1 MDLKLSGKKALIV
14 GGSRGIGKA
23 TARQLALEGVDCTI
37 CSRNESSLKIAAEEL
52 AQETKRNIY
61 PIVAD
66 TTDPDSILNLVE
78 KSATAMGGIDILVNS
93 GARVGGFEPEDF
105 NSIKDELILKD
116 FEEKYM
122 GYFRCIRAVAP
133 YMIENNWGRI
143 ISISGLA
150 ARIGGNYFSSGPR
163 NASVVHL
170 TKSASLELG
179 KHGINVNAVYPGI
192 VDTEMFRNR
201 VTNEDA
207 LRQMAALNAIGRL
220 ITVEEI
226 ANVIT
231 FLASPLAASITGD
244 VISVTGGIG
253 DTVFY

>member
-23 TARQLALEGVDCTI
+23 IARQLALEGVDCTI
-37 CSRNESSLKIAAEEL
+37 CSRNESSLKKAAEEL

-66 TTDPDSILNLVE
+66 TSDPDSILNLVE
-78 KSATAMGGIDILVNS
+78 TSAAAMGSIDILINS
-93 GARVGGFEPEDF
+93 GARVGGGEPEDF
-105 NSIKDELILKD
+105 NDIKDELILKD

-122 GYFRCIRAVAP
+122 GYFRCMRAVAP
-133 YMIENNWGRI
+133 YMIKNNWGRI
-143 ISISGLA
+143 INISGLA

-179 KHGINVNAVYPGI
+179 KHGINVNAIYPGI
-192 VDTEMFRNR
+192 VDTETNR
-201 VTNEDA
+201 ERFTTEEA
-207 LRQMAALNAIGRL
+207 LSKAAAMSPLNRL
-220 ITVEEI
+220 ITAEEI
-226 ANVIT
+226 AYVVT
-231 FLASPLAASITGD
+231 FLTSPLSASITGD

-253 DTVFY
+253 NTVYY

>member
-78 KSATAMGGIDILVNS
+78 KSAAAMGGIDILVNS

>member
-23 TARQLALEGVDCTI
+23 IARQLALEGVDCTI
-37 CSRNESSLKIAAEEL
+37 CSRNESTLNIAAEEL

-66 TTDPDSILNLVE
+66 TTDPNSILNLVE
-78 KSATAMGGIDILVNS
+78 KSAAAMGSIDILINS
-93 GARVGGFEPEDF
+93 GARVGGHEPEDF
-105 NSIKDELILKD
+105 NSIKEELILKD

-133 YMIENNWGRI
+133 YMIENKWGRI
-143 ISISGLA
+143 INISGLA

-179 KHGINVNAVYPGI
+179 KHGINVNAIYPGI
-192 VDTEMFRNR
+192 VDTEAFRER
-201 VTNEDA
+201 VTNEEA
-207 LRQMAALNAIGRL
+207 IHQFKSLNSLGRL
-220 ITVEEI
+220 ITPEEI
-226 ANVIT
+226 AYVVT

-244 VISVTGGIG
+244 VIPVTGGIG
-253 DTVFY
+253 NTVYF

>member
-52 AQETKRNIY
+52 AQETKKNIY

-78 KSATAMGGIDILVNS
+78 KSAAAMGGIDILVNS

-201 VTNEDA
+201 VTNEEA

>member
-23 TARQLALEGVDCTI
+23 IARQLALEGVDCTI
-37 CSRNESSLKIAAEEL
+37 CSRNVSSLKIAADEL
-52 AQETKRNIY
+52 AKETNRRIY

-66 TTDPDSILNLVE
+66 TNDPDSILNLVE
-78 KSATAMGGIDILVNS
+78 KSAAEMGSIDILINS
-93 GARVGGFEPEDF
+93 GARVGGHEPEEF

-116 FEEKYM
+116 FEEKYL

-133 YMIENNWGRI
+133 YMIQNNWGRI
-143 ISISGLA
+143 INLSGLA

-163 NASVVHL
+163 NASVVHM

-179 KHGINVNAVYPGI
+179 KHEITVNAVYPGI
-192 VDTEMFRNR
+192 VDTETFRDR
-201 VTNEDA
+201 VTNEEA
-207 LRQMAALNAIGRL
+207 IRQAASMNSLGRM
-220 ITVEEI
+220 ITPEEI
-226 ANVIT
+226 AYVVT

-253 DTVFY
+253 NTVYY

>member
-37 CSRNESSLKIAAEEL
+37 CSRNESSLKVTAEEL
-52 AQETKRNIY
+52 AQETNRNIY

-66 TTDPDSILNLVE
+66 TTDPDSILNLVA
-78 KSATAMGGIDILVNS
+78 KSAAAMGGIDILVNS

-201 VTNEDA
+201 VTNEEA

>member
-37 CSRNESSLKIAAEEL
+37 CSRNESSLKVTAEEL
-52 AQETKRNIY
+52 AQETNRNIY

-78 KSATAMGGIDILVNS
+78 KSAAAMGGIDILVNS

-220 ITVEEI
+220 VTVEEI

>member
-52 AQETKRNIY
+52 AQETKKNIY

-78 KSATAMGGIDILVNS
+78 KSAAAMGGIDILVNS

>member
-1 MDLKLSGKKALIV
+1 MDLKLSGKKALIT

-23 TARQLALEGVDCTI
+23 IARQLALEGVDCTI
-37 CSRNESSLKIAAEEL
+37 CSRNESSLKITAEEL

-66 TTDPDSILNLVE
+66 TSNPDSILNLVE
-78 KSATAMGGIDILVNS
+78 KSAAAMGSIDILINS
-93 GARVGGFEPEDF
+93 GARVGGGEPEDF
-105 NSIKDELILKD
+105 NHIKDELILKD

-122 GYFRCIRAVAP
+122 GYFRCMRAVAP

-143 ISISGLA
+143 INISGLA

-179 KHGINVNAVYPGI
+179 KHGINVNAIYPGI
-192 VDTEMFRNR
+192 VDTETNR
-201 VTNEDA
+201 ERFTNEEA
-207 LRQMAALNAIGRL
+207 LRRAAEMSPLNRL
-220 ITVEEI
+220 ITAEEI
-226 ANVIT
+226 AYVVT
-231 FLASPLAASITGD
+231 FLASPLSAAITGD

-253 DTVFY
+253 NTVYY

>member
-23 TARQLALEGVDCTI
+23 IARQLALEGADCTI
-37 CSRNESSLKIAAEEL
+37 CSRNESSLKAAAEEL

-61 PIVAD
+61 PITAD
-66 TTDPDSILNLVE
+66 ITDPESIKNLVE
-78 KSATAMGGIDILVNS
+78 NAAAAMGSIDILVNS
-93 GARVGGFEPEDF
+93 GARVGGGDPEDF
-105 NSIKDELILKD
+105 HGIKDELILKD

-122 GYFRCIRAVAP
+122 GYFRSMRAVAP

-143 ISISGLA
+143 INISGLA

-179 KHGINVNAVYPGI
+179 KHGITVNAIYPGI
-192 VDTEMFRNR
+192 VDTETNR
-201 VTNEDA
+201 ARMTDEEA
-207 LRQMAALNAIGRL
+207 LRKAAALSPLNRL
-220 ITVEEI
+220 ITAEEI
-226 ANVIT
+226 ANVVT
-231 FLASPLAASITGD
+231 FLASPLSGSITGD

-253 DTVFY
+253 NNVYY

>member
-23 TARQLALEGVDCTI
+23 IARQLALEGVDCSI
-37 CSRNESSLKIAAEEL
+37 CSRNESTLKIAAEEL

-66 TTDPDSILNLVE
+66 TTDPNSIIYLVE
-78 KSATAMGGIDILVNS
+78 KAAAAMGSIDILINS
-93 GARVGGFEPEDF
+93 GARVGGHEPEDF
-105 NSIKDELILKD
+105 YSIKEELILKD

-133 YMIENNWGRI
+133 YMIENKWGRI
-143 ISISGLA
+143 INISGLA

-170 TKSASLELG
+170 TKSASMELG
-179 KHGINVNAVYPGI
+179 KYGINVNAIYPGI
-192 VDTEMFRNR
+192 VDTEMFREQ
-201 VTNEDA
+201 VTNEEA
-207 LRQMAALNAIGRL
+207 IHQAESLNSLGRL
-220 ITVEEI
+220 ITPEEI
-226 ANVIT
+226 AYVVT
-231 FLASPLAASITGD
+231 FLASPLSASITGD
-244 VISVTGGIG
+244 VIPVTGGIG
-253 DTVFY
+253 NTVYF

>member
-37 CSRNESSLKIAAEEL
+37 CSRNESSLKMAAEEL
-52 AQETKRNIY
+52 AQETNRNIY

-66 TTDPDSILNLVE
+66 TTDPDSILKLVE
-78 KSATAMGGIDILVNS
+78 KSAAAMGSIDILINS

-105 NSIKDELILKD
+105 NSIKEELILKD

-133 YMIENNWGRI
+133 YMKENNWGRI
-143 ISISGLA
+143 INISGLA

-170 TKSASLELG
+170 TKSASMELG

-201 VTNEDA
+201 VTNEETVHK
-207 LRQMAALNAIGRL
+207 MASLNSLGRL

>member
-1 MDLKLSGKKALIV
+1 
-14 GGSRGIGKA
+14 
-23 TARQLALEGVDCTI
+23 
-37 CSRNESSLKIAAEEL
+37 
-52 AQETKRNIY
+52 
-61 PIVAD
+61 
-66 TTDPDSILNLVE
+66 
-78 KSATAMGGIDILVNS
+78 
-93 GARVGGFEPEDF
+93 
-105 NSIKDELILKD
+105 
-116 FEEKYM
+116 
-122 GYFRCIRAVAP
+122 
-133 YMIENNWGRI
+133 MIENNWGRI

-201 VTNEDA
+201 VTNEEA
-207 LRQMAALNAIGRL
+207 VRQMASLNAIGRL

-253 DTVFY
+253 DTVFTKKLG

>member
-37 CSRNESSLKIAAEEL
+37 CSRNESSLKVTAEEL
-52 AQETKRNIY
+52 AQETNRNIY

-78 KSATAMGGIDILVNS
+78 KSAAAMGGIDILVNS

-220 ITVEEI
+220 VTVEEI

-231 FLASPLAASITGD
+231 FLTSPLAASITGD

>member
-1 MDLKLSGKKALIV
+1 MDLQLSGKKALIV

-78 KSATAMGGIDILVNS
+78 KSAAAMGGIDILVNS

-201 VTNEDA
+201 VTNEEA
-207 LRQMAALNAIGRL
+207 VRQMAALNAIGRL

>member
-78 KSATAMGGIDILVNS
+78 KSAAAMGGIDILVNS

-207 LRQMAALNAIGRL
+207 LRQMAAINAIGRL